1 MNNSVKTLYIIGGP
15 NGAGKTTIAMGILKN
30 ALECTEYV
38 NADIIA
44 TELSPSAPESVSIEA
59 GKIMLSRIKE
69 LSEQNYSFAFETTM
83 ASRSFA
89 PFVKNCML
97 NGYIIN
103 YIFVWLISPELS
115 IARVK
120 RRVLTGGHSIPE
132 STIRQRYQR
141 GISNF
146 FNLYLDYAD
155 NWSVYDNSDEIPQL
169 IAENRYSSMQIFNSQ
184 TWGLMKAGIE

>member
-1 MNNSVKTLYIIGGP
+1 MNNNCKTLYIFGGP
-15 NGAGKTTIAMGILKN
+15 NGAGKTTIAMGILSN

-38 NADIIA
+38 NADAIA
-44 TELSPSAPESVSIEA
+44 ATLSPNEPESASIEA
-59 GKIMLSRIKE
+59 GKIMLNRIRE
-69 LSEQNYSFAFETTM
+69 LSEKNSSFAFETTM
-83 ASRSFA
+83 ASRSFV

-97 NGYIIN
+97 NGYLIN

-115 IARVK
+115 IARVN
-120 RRVLTGGHSIPE
+120 RRVLAGGHSIPE
-132 STIRQRYQR
+132 PTIRQRYQR

-169 IAENRYSSMQIFNSQ
+169 IAEGRYSSTQILNPEM
-184 TWGLMKAGIE
+184 WDLMKAGI